1 MFLLVVVSFIKV
13 QCSYFVCRAFFVCLF
28 AIFNYK
34 TTSSVIYGLR
44 AGELSFTSD

>member
-13 QCSYFVCRAFFVCLF
+13 QCSYFVCRPFFLF

-34 TTSSVIYGLR
+34 TTSSVICGLK
-44 AGELSFTSD
+44 AGELSFTLD